1 MGNNTWFDER
11 ERGTY
16 IQSFKKEINDI
27 EYIKKESTMV
37 NSKNEI
43 INFVREYSPSIPFG
57 LENDGWEEIIENE
70 INNDFER

>member
-1 MGNNTWFDER
+1 MGNVAWFDKR

-16 IQSFKKEINDI
+16 VQSFKKEINDL

-57 LENDGWEEIIENE
+57 LENDGWEEIIEN
-70 INNDFER
+70 DLSLDRDM